1 MLRCILWWVEVRW
14 NSMARQLNKSKGGCD
29 SAMKN
34 VVQYNAFL
42 EEVLHAIAK
51 QLLDDCGHYLLG
63 NHMIMHAFARG
74 HIQQRNLLFDIIKSK
89 HCLMDI
95 TLNRDPDAL
104 TCELSSDED
113 IDACYAESTGA
124 RVKADSSVSL
134 VYKYCEKIPRDN
146 YFSPKPVFKFTV
158 WWVL

>member
-1 MLRCILWWVEVRW
+1 MKYVCFGWIIIFFQFFYRCILWWVEVRW

-63 NHMIMHAFARG
+63 NHMIMHAFAR
-74 HIQQRNLLFDIIKSK
+74 
-89 HCLMDI
+89 
-95 TLNRDPDAL
+95 DPDAL